1 MSRLFKPMLLNCTMS
16 ASIYYICVDARDY
29 RIVEMNALAQAW
41 HQITQDEIEERRPT
55 ILDFQYPSHDRI
67 IQCVDEVL
75 STRQPVDFAHNIDN
89 DYLEGPGLWKI
100 EFHPGPRNTD
110 HVHWFAISLNDV
122 VDSVIGSLGD
132 DESA

>member
-1 MSRLFKPMLLNCTMS
+1 MT
-16 ASIYYICVDARDY
+16 ASIYYICVDAQDY

-41 HQITQDEIEERRPT
+41 HKITQAEIEERRPT

-75 STRQPVDFAHNIDN
+75 RTAQPVDFSHNIDN
-89 DYLEGPGLWKI
+89 DYVEGPGLWKI

-110 HVHWFAISLNDV
+110 HVYWFAISLNDV
-122 VDSVIGSLGD
+122 VDAVIGSLGAGAD